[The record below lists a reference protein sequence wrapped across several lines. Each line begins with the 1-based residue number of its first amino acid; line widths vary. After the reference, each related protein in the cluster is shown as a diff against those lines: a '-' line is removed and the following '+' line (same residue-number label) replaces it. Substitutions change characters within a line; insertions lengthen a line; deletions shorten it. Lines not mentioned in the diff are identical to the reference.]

1 MLGSSKWMLRNG
13 SATSG
18 RITGPIGRIAVGAWN
33 LQVLTALIVGR
44 MQIARPTSSPLTLW
58 ALTQLAEMTCCC

>member
-1 MLGSSKWMLRNG
+1 MLASSKWMLRNG

-18 RITGPIGRIAVGAWN
+18 RITGPIGGIAVGAWN

-44 MQIARPTSSPLTLW
+44 MQIEPTSSPLTLW